1 MSRDDASRSALERL
15 LIEGSDADVQRF
27 FALLRPPELADLLE
41 SIPDEDRTRVIRL
54 MGAPLAAEV
63 LREVEDAEREDILE
77 DLSGR
82 EIAEIVPELRS
93 DDATDII
100 ESLPPD
106 KAERTLQRLPHE
118 DRAEIERLLGYGEDT
133 AGGIMQ
139 SEVVKVASDLSV
151 GQAIQAVREADL
163 GDVGEIHEVFVVDR
177 EGRLLGRISPA
188 DLLHEDSA
196 TAVRAVAEP
205 NPISVPVSMDQEE
218 IADLVREHD
227 LVTVPVVDE
236 KRILVGQILHDDIAD
251 VMQEEAT
258 EDIAKMAGADPE
270 EFYHDEIWKAVRSRV
285 AWLLPPFV
293 GGTLVATLMGGS
305 GPAVNSKIV
314 AAYLVV
320 VVGMAGG
327 VGAQNA
333 AITVRSLALGR
344 IDIKRAWRVV
354 FRQVA
359 TGMIL
364 GVLYGIMLFSFALVK
379 QGNGSLKEL
388 KESAALGIAVL
399 ASMSSGALMGVFVP
413 LVLHRFGRDPAVGAS
428 PFIQTANDVVGAC
441 ILIWVA
447 KAIL

>member
-1 MSRDDASRSALERL
+1 MSRDDASFSALERL
-15 LIEGSDADVQRF
+15 LKEGSDDDVKRLF
-27 FALLRPPELADLLE
+27 HLLRPPDLADLVE
-41 SIPDEDRTRVIRL
+41 ATPEEYRTRVIRL

-63 LREVEDAEREDILE
+63 LREVEEAEREDILE

-100 ESLPPD
+100 DSLPPD
-106 KAERTLQRLPHE
+106 KAARTLQRLPHE
-118 DRAEIERLLGYGEDT
+118 ERAEIEALLGYGEDT

-139 SEVVKVASDLSV
+139 SEIVKVPSDLSV
-151 GQAIQAVREADL
+151 GQAIQAVREADIE
-163 GDVGEIHEVFVVDR
+163 DVGDIHEVFVVDR
-177 EGRLLGRISPA
+177 DGRLLGQISPA

-196 TAVRAVAEP
+196 APVRAVAEP
-205 NPISVPVSMDQEE
+205 NPISVPVTMDQEE
-218 IADLVREHD
+218 IAELVREHD
-227 LVTVPVVDE
+227 LATVPVVDE
-236 KRILVGQILHDDIAD
+236 NRVLVGQILHDDIAD
-251 VMQEEAT
+251 VIEEEAT
-258 EDIAKMAGADPE
+258 EDIARMAGADPE
-270 EFYHDEIWKAVRSRV
+270 ELYHDEIWKAVKSRV

-293 GGTLVATLMGGS
+293 GGTLVATLMGGA
-305 GPAVNSKIV
+305 GAANQSKIV

-344 IDIKRAWRVV
+344 IELRRAWRVIY
-354 FRQVA
+354 RQVA

-364 GVLYGIMLFSFALVK
+364 GALYGLMLFAFALVK
-379 QGNGSLKEL
+379 QGTGSWH
-388 KESAALGIAVL
+388 ESMAVGVAVL

-413 LVLHRFGRDPAVGAS
+413 LALERLGKDPAVGAS

-447 KAIL
+447 KAMGL